1 MANRYFDNDMPD
13 FVDETPAASDVT
25 EKEGQGTEKSLVR
38 LLCMP
43 YHSFSEKL
51 KRAALDLKET
61 VRINC
66 CFFNYN
72 MICM

>member
-1 MANRYFDNDMPD
+1 MANRYFNNDMPE
-13 FVDETPAASDVT
+13 FVDETPPETWEGEQVV
-25 EKEGQGTEKSLVR
+25 GQGTEESLVR

-61 VRINC
+61 VRILG
-66 CFFNYN
+66 FFY
-72 MICM
+72 I